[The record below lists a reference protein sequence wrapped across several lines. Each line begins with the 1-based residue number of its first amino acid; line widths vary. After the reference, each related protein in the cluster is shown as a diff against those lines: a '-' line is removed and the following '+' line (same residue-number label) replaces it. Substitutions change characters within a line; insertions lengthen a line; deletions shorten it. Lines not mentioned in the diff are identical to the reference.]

1 MSMKENNVL
10 SIFDFDKTL
19 IRRDSFRIFSLLA
32 SEKAWE
38 KVLVLLLAL
47 CNKAGLISNKR
58 YKEWV
63 LRIVWLTK
71 GKRERERLLQDL
83 YVEFRRLENPEV
95 LNSLKSH
102 VERGDSVVVLSASPT
117 FYLRPY
123 VRFWS
128 EDVEVFGSELQF
140 VNRKITFQN
149 LYGSEKVLCAKSIIE
164 QKRPSM
170 VWVYTDHISDLPII
184 QLADCVRLVKPSRK
198 LCARLRQ
205 LNIKYEI
212 VSLCV

>member
-1 MSMKENNVL
+1 MKNNDVL

-38 KVLVLLLAL
+38 KVLVCLLAL

-58 YKEWV
+58 YKEQV

-71 GKRERERLLQDL
+71 DGKEREKLLEKL
-83 YVEFRRLENPEV
+83 YLKFRGSQNPGV
-95 LNSLKSH
+95 LNSLKNH
-102 VERGDSVVVLSASPT
+102 IQRGDSVVVLSASPA
-117 FYLRPY
+117 FYLKPY

-128 EDVEVFGSELQF
+128 EDIEVFGSELQF

-149 LYGSEKVLCAKSIIE
+149 LYGSEKALCAKSIIE